1 MMTATSMLPSGKFAG
16 ACRNRKTA
24 PTATFIPRVFMI
36 RASINET
43 SRTSPVALRR
53 KTPVVP
59 PLPIETAVLIPLPSS
74 LLPLSGADQMKDTV
88 LAMKTLDREAE
99 AIRPIDHARKF
110 DWTVGRVEG
119 RSLDLERGRAGRQA
133 EQLGLFLAANHLD
146 GADRSGGHDAIQRLH
161 RPIQRTVGQVGMQDV
176 GKRLRAEVGVQQG
189 SRLAIDR
196 GPPANEYEL
205 PLPRL

>member
-24 PTATFIPRVFMI
+24 PTATFIPSVFMI
-36 RASINET
+36 SASINET

-59 PLPIETAVLIPLPSS
+59 PLPIDTAVLIPLPSS

-99 AIRPIDHARKF
+99 AIRSIDNARKF
-110 DWTVGRVEG
+110 DRTVSGVES
-119 RSLDLERGRAGRQA
+119 RSLDLEGGCAGRQA
-133 EQLGLFLAANHLD
+133 EQLRLLLAANHLD
-146 GADRSGGHDAIQRLH
+146 GADGSGGHHAVERLH
-161 RPIQRTVGQVGMQDV
+161 
-176 GKRLRAEVGVQQG
+176 
-189 SRLAIDR
+189 
-196 GPPANEYEL
+196 GPV
-205 PLPRL
+205 